1 MMKALNNGMKIV
13 LASKSPRRRELLGL
27 ITEDFEVLTADT
39 DERCDIPEP
48 DELCEELAF
57 RKACDVYSILRRG
70 NRNDNAIVIGC
81 DTAVYAGG
89 EILGKPRDRLD
100 AERMLGMLSGGWH
113 TVTSGLALLTDS
125 GVSVRHETTQVRFE
139 TLSESEIS
147 EYLDTDEP
155 YDKAGAYGIQ
165 GYAARFVREIKGCY
179 HNVVGLPVNL
189 LYRMLKKIK

>member
-81 DTAVYAGG
+81 DTAVYAG
-89 EILGKPRDRLD
+89 EK
-100 AERMLGMLSGGWH
+100 
-113 TVTSGLALLTDS
+113 
-125 GVSVRHETTQVRFE
+125 F
-139 TLSESEIS
+139 SESRATAGRGADARNAVGR
-147 EYLDTDEP
+147 LAHRNKRACPADGQRRFG
-155 YDKAGAYGIQ
+155 KARNNSGS
-165 GYAARFVREIKGCY
+165 V
-179 HNVVGLPVNL
+179 
-189 LYRMLKKIK
+189 

>member
-1 MMKALNNGMKIV
+1 MKIV

-139 TLSESEIS
+139 SLSESEIS
-147 EYLDTDEP
+147 EYLETDEP

-189 LYRMLKKIK
+189 LYRMLKEIK